1 MYAAILVCH
10 VDHLICV
17 SEVARKLPVFVGTE
31 MVVLVDVYAHKV
43 VKAVFGIVL
52 QVLLYTAALLPTV
65 SATQILE
72 QVVVLFVT
80 TAQVDLSPA
89 ATVEM

>member
-10 VDHLICV
+10 VDHLTCV
-17 SEVARKLPVFVGTE
+17 SVVVQKLPVFVGTE
-31 MVVLVDVYAHKV
+31 MAVQADAYAHKAA
-43 VKAVFGIVL
+43 KAEFGIVP